1 MLYDKIM
8 NLTKN
13 NSSVLIYII
22 SGASLFV
29 LSVIWFLAIWRFQ
42 VSESFIPLHYTI
54 YFGFDRFGPKFD
66 LFLFPTLGSIIMIVN
81 LAITRIVLEG
91 NKLWQGVLLGLTLL
105 MELILL
111 VSLVLAVLKGL
122 S

>member
-1 MLYDKIM
+1 M
-8 NLTKN
+8 NLGKR
-13 NSSVLIYII
+13 NSLIYLYILF
-22 SGASLFV
+22 GASLFV
-29 LSVIWFLAIWRFQ
+29 LFVIWFIVVWRFQ
-42 VSESFIPLHYTI
+42 ASESFIPLHYTI

-81 LAITRIVLEG
+81 SAISKLVLKD

-111 VSLVLAVLKGL
+111 VSLMLALLKSL